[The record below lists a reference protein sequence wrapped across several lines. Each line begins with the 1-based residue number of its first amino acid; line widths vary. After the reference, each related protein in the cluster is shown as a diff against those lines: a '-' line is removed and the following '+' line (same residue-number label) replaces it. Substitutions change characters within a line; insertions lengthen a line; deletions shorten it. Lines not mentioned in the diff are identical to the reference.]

1 MQKISKMISGKAL
14 AALLLVGIVSS
25 CASQSENSDTLPPLE
40 ESEASLLDP
49 AEVAMPVGDDAA
61 VFADLATAPEAATAE
76 SPAAVASATDSSS
89 PFYNPIG
96 GESLG
101 RVAYTL
107 YGSRKLA
114 NELVRLNPDLQGV
127 GSLRT
132 DQRVYFDMD
141 RLNPVATH
149 LTKDLLDRYPAQLAE
164 KIQKAG
170 LAQETVTV
178 GSGETL
184 QEVSQRLYG
193 TTRYWT
199 EIYLL
204 NRDSISNYDRVPAGT
219 QLKAYQR
226 GMVSMGGE
234 KNNAPAVNQDVGYSA
249 PAKEINVGN
258 DQEAAEPVMPL
269 TDAGRPADVPTEQPL
284 NSQAPANPESSAPP
298 ADPIPETPSY
308 TPPPVAE
315 NPPAQEMNT
324 PPPATRQQAPATVS
338 SGGMFDFSNTAN
350 LRRII
355 YVALILVIG
364 IVAFVMTRSTKKKSF
379 DMLDVTT
386 DTTGTRPK
394 LGGDVDNHKNI
405 G

>member
-1 MQKISKMISGKAL
+1 MQKISKKISGRAL
-14 AALLLVGIVSS
+14 TALLLVSIVSS
-25 CASQSENSDTLPPLE
+25 CATQSENTETLPPLE

-61 VFADLATAPEAATAE
+61 VFADLATAPEAASSE
-76 SPAAVASATDSSS
+76 SVASVASAVDGSS

-107 YGSRKLA
+107 YGNRKLA

-127 GSLRT
+127 GNLRT
-132 DQRVYFDMD
+132 DQKVYFDMD

-170 LAQETVTV
+170 LSQETVTV
-178 GSGETL
+178 GTGETL

-204 NRDSISNYDRVPAGT
+204 NRDTISNYDRVPSGT

-226 GMVSMGGE
+226 GMVSTGGE
-234 KNNAPAVNQDVGYSA
+234 KYNPPATNQDVGYSA
-249 PAKEINVGN
+249 PSNNQTNIVNE
-258 DQEAAEPVMPL
+258 QEAAEPVMPL
-269 TDAGRPADVPTEQPL
+269 TDAGRPADVPTEQPV
-284 NSQAPANPESSAPP
+284 NSQAPSAPESTAAP
-298 ADPIPETPSY
+298 ADPIPETPTY

-315 NPPAQEMNT
+315 SQPPQQMDT
-324 PPPATRQQAPATVS
+324 PSAPRQQPAATVS
-338 SGGMFDFSNTAN
+338 TGGVFDFSNTAN

-355 YVALILVIG
+355 YVALILIIG
-364 IVAFVMTRSTKKKSF
+364 IVAFVMTRSSKKKSF

-394 LGGDVDNHKNI
+394 LGGDVDNQKNI

>member
-1 MQKISKMISGKAL
+1 MAVAL
-14 AALLLVGIVSS
+14 SALLLVSIVSS
-25 CASQSENSDTLPPLE
+25 CATQSENSDTLPPIE

-49 AEVAMPVGDDAA
+49 AEIAMPVGDDAA
-61 VFADLATAPEAATAE
+61 VFADLATAPEAASSE
-76 SPAAVASATDSSS
+76 SVASVASAVDGSS

-107 YGSRKLA
+107 YGNRKLA

-132 DQRVYFDMD
+132 DQKVYFDMD

-178 GSGETL
+178 GTGETL

-204 NRDSISNYDRVPAGT
+204 NRDTISNYDRVPSGT

-226 GMVSMGGE
+226 GMVSIRGE
-234 KNNAPAVNQDVGYSA
+234 RNNPPAANQDVGYSA
-249 PAKEINVGN
+249 PANDQTNVVN
-258 DQEAAEPVMPL
+258 EQEAAEPVMPL
-269 TDAGRPADVPTEQPL
+269 TDAGRPADAPTEQPV
-284 NSQAPANPESSAPP
+284 NSQAPAVSESPAAP
-298 ADPIPETPSY
+298 ADPIPETPAY
-308 TPPPVAE
+308 TPSSPVTESSPP
-315 NPPAQEMNT
+315 QQMDT
-324 PPPATRQQAPATVS
+324 PPPASRQQPGATVS

>member
-1 MQKISKMISGKAL
+1 MQKISKIISGKAL
-14 AALLLVGIVSS
+14 AALLLVSIVSS
-25 CASQSENSDTLPPLE
+25 CATQSENSDTLPPLE
-40 ESEASLLDP
+40 ESAASLLDP
-49 AEVAMPVGDDAA
+49 TEVAMPVGDEAA
-61 VFADLATAPEAATAE
+61 VFADLATAPEAAASE
-76 SPAAVASATDSSS
+76 IAASAERPADSTS

-107 YGSRKLA
+107 YGNRNLA
-114 NELVRLNPDLQGV
+114 KDLVRLNPDLQGV

-178 GSGETL
+178 GDGETL

-204 NRDSISNYDRVPAGT
+204 NRESISNYDRVPSGT

-226 GMVSMGGE
+226 GMVSVSGE
-234 KNNAPAVNQDVGYSA
+234 KNTTRPANKDVGYSA
-249 PAKEINVGN
+249 PSNNQTNIVNE
-258 DQEAAEPVMPL
+258 QEAAEPVMPL
-269 TDAGRPADVPTEQPL
+269 TDSGRPADVVAEPPV
-284 NSQAPANPESSAPP
+284 NSQAPAVSETPAAPV
-298 ADPIPETPSY
+298 DPIPETPAY

-315 NPPAQEMNT
+315 TPPQQMDSPPPAQ
-324 PPPATRQQAPATVS
+324 RQQPAAAVS

-364 IVAFVMTRSTKKKSF
+364 IVAFVMTRSSKKKSF